1 MLKYAI
7 STFLTLFVLSAFS
20 QGYNPE
26 KVNKKAIEFY
36 NEAIAKAESGAY
48 REAIRI
54 LDNAIAADP
63 KYVDAFLSK
72 AGLHGQLKNYSA
84 AIENYEKAFS
94 LDSAYSHDYKLPY
107 AINLAGN
114 GLFEKATIAIDDFLL
129 DKELNDKSIKAAA
142 YRRKSFEFAIEQK
155 KKIGT
160 SEYIFTPRNMGDSIN
175 SEVSEYFP
183 SITIDGRTLV
193 YTRRVK
199 NFNEDFYVSDN
210 INGVWQKSESLSGT
224 INTEQ
229 NEGAQSISQD
239 GQWLIF
245 TGCNFPDGMGNCDL
259 YFSML
264 TPNGWSEPQ
273 NMGRRINTEFWESA
287 PTLSP
292 DKRDLYFS
300 SNVSGGLGGS
310 DIYVTHRLPN
320 GQWTEPE
327 NMGPV
332 INTSGDESCP
342 FIHADNQ
349 TLYFT
354 SNGHLGYGGDD
365 LFVARRNADGK
376 WGKPENLGYPIN
388 TIENE
393 GSLVI
398 AADGK
403 TAYYASDKSD
413 SKGGLDI
420 YTFEMRADVRPLITL
435 WVEGKVYD
443 KKSGKG
449 LPSAVE
455 LIDLSTGKTLS
466 KIQTDEDGN
475 YLSTLPT
482 GKDYL
487 FNVNRKGYLF
497 YSRNFPLSRNTP
509 DSVHHIDIPLQ
520 PLEVNANIVLN
531 NIFFETN
538 QFSLKPESTLELDKV
553 VQLLVENPDIQIQI
567 NGHTDNVGK
576 AADNL
581 ALSNNRAKAVVA
593 YLVSKQVAP
602 ARLKFKG
609 FGSAKPLSE
618 NSTES
623 GRAQNRRTELQI
635 IGTGKQ

>member
-1 MLKYAI
+1 MKKSLQTAI
-7 STFLTLFVLSAFS
+7 LLLIAFTSFS

-26 KVNKKAIEFY
+26 KVNKKAAQLYSDAIE
-36 NEAIAKAESGAY
+36 KAESGAY

-54 LDNAIAADP
+54 LDNAIAAD
-63 KYVDAFLSK
+63 KNFVDAYLSK
-72 AGLHGQLKNYSA
+72 AGLHGELKNYSA
-84 AIENYEKAFS
+84 AIENYQKAFS
-94 LDSAYSHDYKLPY
+94 MDSAYTHEYKLPY
-107 AINLAGN
+107 AINLG
-114 GLFEKATIAIDDFLL
+114 GLGKFEEAVEALDDFVM
-129 DKELNDKSIKAAA
+129 DPRLNENSRKAAD
-142 YRRKSFEFAIEQK
+142 YRKRSFLFAIEQEK
-155 KKIGT
+155 KHPAVN
-160 SEYIFTPRNMGDSIN
+160 YVFAPRNMGDSIN
-175 SEVSEYFP
+175 SEVSEYYP
-183 SITIDGRTLV
+183 SITIDGTTLV

-199 NFNEDFYVSDN
+199 NFNEDFYISEN
-210 INGVWQKSESLSGT
+210 RNGSWSKSESLSGT

-229 NEGAQSISQD
+229 NEGAQALSQD
-239 GQWLIF
+239 GQWLIY

-264 TPNGWSEPQ
+264 TPQGWSEPQ
-273 NMGRRINTEFWESA
+273 NMGRTLNTEFWESA

-292 DKRDLYFS
+292 DKRDLYFAS
-300 SNVSGGLGGS
+300 RMQGGYGGS
-310 DIYVTHRLPN
+310 DIYVSRRLPN
-320 GQWTEPE
+320 GRWGEPK
-327 NMGPV
+327 NMGPG
-332 INTSGDESCP
+332 INTAGDESCP
-342 FIHADNQ
+342 FIHADNL

-365 LFVARRNADGK
+365 LFLTRRKADGS
-376 WGKPENLGYPIN
+376 WGAPENLGYPIN

-413 SKGGLDI
+413 SKGGLDL
-420 YTFEMRADVRPLITL
+420 YTFEMREDVRPIVTL

-443 KKSGKG
+443 AKTGKG

-455 LIDLSTGKTLS
+455 LVDLASGNTIS
-466 KIQTDEDGN
+466 KLQTDEDGN

-497 YSRNFPLSRNTP
+497 YSGNFPLSRNTP

-520 PLEVNANIVLN
+520 PIEVNANVILK

-538 QFSLKPESTLELDKV
+538 QYTLQPQSTAELDKLV
-553 VQLLVENPDIQIQI
+553 DLLTENPTLRIQI

-581 ALSNNRAKAVVA
+581 ALSNNRAKAVVT
-593 YLVSKQVAP
+593 YLLSKQIPA
-602 ARLKFKG
+602 ARLSFKG
-609 FGSAKPLSE
+609 FGASKPIAD
-618 NSTES
+618 NSTDT
-623 GRAQNRRTELQI
+623 GKAQNRRTELQVI
-635 IGTGKQ
+635 AN

>member
-1 MLKYAI
+1 MKKSLQTVI
-7 STFLTLFVLSAFS
+7 FLLVAAASFS
-20 QGYNPE
+20 QGYDPQ
-26 KVNKKAIEFY
+26 KVNKKAAQLYSDAIE
-36 NEAIAKAESGAY
+36 KAESGAY

-54 LDNAIAADP
+54 LDNAIAAD
-63 KYVDAFLSK
+63 KNFVDAYLSK
-72 AGLHGQLKNYSA
+72 AGLFGELKIYPS

-94 LDSAYSHDYKLPY
+94 MDSAYSHEYKLPY
-107 AINLAGN
+107 AINLAGL
-114 GLFEKATIAIDDFLL
+114 GKFEQAVEALDDFVM
-129 DKELNDKSIKAAA
+129 DPMLNENSRKAAD
-142 YRRKSFEFAIEQK
+142 YRRRSFVFALEQEK
-155 KKIGT
+155 KHP
-160 SEYIFTPRNMGDSIN
+160 SANYVFAPRNMGDSIN
-175 SEVSEYFP
+175 SAVSEYYP
-183 SITIDGRTLV
+183 SITIDGKTLV

-199 NFNEDFYVSDN
+199 NFNEDFYISENKDGN
-210 INGVWQKSESLSGT
+210 WSKSESLSGT

-229 NEGAQSISQD
+229 NEGAQALSQD
-239 GQWLIF
+239 GQWLIY

-264 TPNGWSEPQ
+264 TPQGWSEPQ
-273 NMGRRINTEFWESA
+273 NMGRALNTEFWESA

-292 DKRDLYFS
+292 DKRDLYFAS
-300 SNVSGGLGGS
+300 RMQGGYGGS
-310 DIYVTHRLPN
+310 DIYVSRRLPN
-320 GQWTEPE
+320 GRWGEPR
-327 NMGPV
+327 NMGPG
-332 INTSGDESCP
+332 INTAGDESCP
-342 FIHADNQ
+342 FIHADNL

-365 LFVARRNADGK
+365 LFLTRRNADGS

-413 SKGGLDI
+413 SKGGLDL
-420 YTFEMRADVRPLITL
+420 YTFEMREDVRPVITL

-443 KKSGKG
+443 SKTGKG

-455 LIDLSTGKTLS
+455 LVDLSTGNTIS
-466 KIQTDEDGN
+466 KLQTDEDGN

-497 YSRNFPLSRNTP
+497 YSGNFPLSRNTP
-509 DSVHHIDIPLQ
+509 DSIHHIDIPLQ
-520 PLEVNANIVLN
+520 PIEVNANVILK

-538 QFSLKPESTLELDKV
+538 QFNLQPQSAAELDKLV
-553 VQLLVENPDIQIQI
+553 DLLTENPTLRIQI

-576 AADNL
+576 PADNL
-581 ALSNNRAKAVVA
+581 ALSNNRAKAVVT
-593 YLVSKQVAP
+593 YLLSKKIPA
-602 ARLKFKG
+602 ARLTFKG
-609 FGSAKPLSE
+609 FGATKPIAD
-618 NSTES
+618 NATEA
-623 GRAQNRRTELQI
+623 GKAQNRRTELQVI
-635 IGTGKQ
+635 AN

>member
-1 MLKYAI
+1 MLKSSFAI
-7 STFLTLFVLSAFS
+7 ALILIVLGGYS
-20 QGYNPE
+20 QGYNPD
-26 KVNKKAIEFY
+26 KVNKKATEFY

-48 REAIRI
+48 REAVRI

-63 KYVDAFLSK
+63 KYVDAYLSK
-72 AGLHGQLKNYSA
+72 AGLLGQLKNYPGS
-84 AIENYEKAFS
+84 IEFYEKAFA
-94 LDSAYSHDYKLPY
+94 LDSAYTHDYKLPY
-107 AINLAGN
+107 AINLAGQGN
-114 GLFEKATIAIDDFLL
+114 FEGALKAIDIFLL
-129 DKELNDKSIKAAA
+129 DTQLNEKSKKAAL
-142 YRRKSFEFAIEQK
+142 YRRNSFAFAIEQNK
-155 KKIGT
+155 KRPALNYVFAPK
-160 SEYIFTPRNMGDSIN
+160 NMGDSIN

-183 SITIDGRTLV
+183 SITIDGKTLV

-199 NFNEDFYVSDN
+199 NFNEDFYISDLV
-210 INGVWQKSESLSGT
+210 NGTWIKSESLSGS
-224 INTEQ
+224 INSDQ
-229 NEGAQSISQD
+229 NEGAQTISQD

-264 TPNGWSEPQ
+264 TPTGWSEPQ
-273 NMGRRINTEFWESA
+273 NMGRRINTEFWEST

-300 SNVSGGLGGS
+300 SNAPGGVGGS
-310 DIYVTHRLPN
+310 DIYVSHRLPN
-320 GQWTEPE
+320 GQWSAPE
-327 NMGPV
+327 NLGPT

-354 SNGHLGYGGDD
+354 SNGHQGYGGDD
-365 LFVARRNADGK
+365 LFISRRNADGK
-376 WGKPENLGYPIN
+376 WGTPENLGYPIN

-393 GSLVI
+393 GSLTI

-403 TAYYASDKSD
+403 TAYYASDRSD

-420 YTFEMRADVRPLITL
+420 YTFEMREDVRPLVTL
-435 WVEGKVYD
+435 WVEGKVFD
-443 KKSGKG
+443 KKTNQG

-455 LIDLSTGKTLS
+455 LIDLSSGTTIS
-466 KIQTDEDGN
+466 KLQTDEEGN
-475 YLSTLPT
+475 YLTTLPT

-520 PLEVNANIVLN
+520 PIEVNANIVLD

-538 QFSLKPESTLELDKV
+538 QYNLKKESVAELDKV
-553 VQLLVENPDIQIQI
+553 VQLMNENPELIIQI

-581 ALSNNRAKAVVA
+581 TLSNNRAKAVVA
-593 YLVSKQVAP
+593 YLISKQVP
-602 ARLKFKG
+602 ATRMKSKG
-609 FGSAKPLSE
+609 FGSTKPVADNNSE
-618 NSTES
+618 A
-623 GRAQNRRTELQI
+623 GRARNRRTELQVI
-635 IGTGKQ
+635 SGN